1 MSTDVYKDPSRRCPF
16 CGEIPWTYEEKRT
29 KEIRVYCNNKSYRG
43 QPGIICPLA
52 GRDFSV
58 EEWSYRPHEDMLL
71 ERFLKAKKLLQDAI
85 NGTRENWHDWLL
97 EITEEFS

>member
-1 MSTDVYKDPSRRCPF
+1 MSAEVYKDPSRRCPF
-16 CGEIPWTYEEKRT
+16 CGEIPWTYEGKRT

-71 ERFLKAKKLLQDAI
+71 ERFLTAKKLLQDAI
-85 NGTRENWHDWLL
+85 NGTREN
-97 EITEEFS
+97 

>member
-1 MSTDVYKDPSRRCPF
+1 MSEPYKDISRRCPF
-16 CGEIPWTYEEKRT
+16 CGEIPWTYEGKRT

-71 ERFLKAKKLLQDAI
+71 ERFLTAKKLLQDAI
-85 NGTRENWHDWLL
+85 NGTRENWHDWLS